1 MPEIKPCIAAR
12 HTDYA
17 MAVNTLQNDLS
28 LLNETKQ
35 LVAAVLGTLKDSGF
49 RNYDKSV
56 LHSIMSNL
64 SSVASHLVLLAGK

>member
-1 MPEIKPCIAAR
+1 MPETKPCIAAR
-12 HTDYA
+12 YTDYA

-35 LVAAVLGTLKDSGF
+35 LVAVVLGTLKDSGF